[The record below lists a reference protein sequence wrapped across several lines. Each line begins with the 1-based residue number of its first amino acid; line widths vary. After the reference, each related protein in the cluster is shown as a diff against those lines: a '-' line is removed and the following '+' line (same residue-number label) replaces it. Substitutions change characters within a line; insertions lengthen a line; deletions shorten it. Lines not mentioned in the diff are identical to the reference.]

1 MVAWGLPLWAGYF
14 GGRAVCWGEICEGWA
29 HWVFGVCTRDLGVVF
44 AGVVRCSVVVG
55 GVCVCLCVCLYIY
68 IYIYRGFQFLFFSR
82 FLLVLMK
89 LLSLKS

>member
-55 GVCVCLCVCLYIY
+55 GGVCVFVCVSVYIY
-68 IYIYRGFQFLFFSR
+68 IYIGAFNFCFSAGFC
-82 FLLVLMK
+82 
-89 LLSLKS
+89 